1 MKWWLGWLILE
12 VKKLV
17 REGAGKSWGN
27 LSRRVWSCWLL
38 IPDGLRVWCDEL
50 RLYLGQ
56 LYQPPLRRPASAEL
70 FQSCGFPMSSANRW
84 KTSPW
89 KGHESAMGPLY
100 KLRIAFR
107 CWCCWKGTAS
117 PTSSCRAPPDFSTHM
132 QVLQIR
138 SLWTVLMLSWRLVQS
153 PKSSRSFLTL
163 SLWLASA
170 TGSRGALRVVAHQVF
185 GFLVLGLSFRAPHRR
200 VWPASR

>member
-1 MKWWLGWLILE
+1 MGESVKESLIMLIVDPWWAQSLMWWVKTLLGPIVPTTPSQASKRRAVSELWLSHVFCKQMKDIAME
-12 VKKLV
+12 
-17 REGAGKSWGN
+17 RE
-27 LSRRVWSCWLL
+27 
-38 IPDGLRVWCDEL
+38 
-50 RLYLGQ
+50 
-56 LYQPPLRRPASAEL
+56 
-70 FQSCGFPMSSANRW
+70 W
-84 KTSPW
+84 KR
-89 KGHESAMGPLY
+89 HDAMGPLY
-100 KLRIAFR
+100 KLRIASR

-117 PTSSCRAPPDFSTHM
+117 PTSSCRPPPDFSTHM